1 MATRIFAGILI
12 VLFACFLYIASSD
25 IVHQIEDRQFGGVFL
40 LLFCVIA
47 CVGWIAFLA
56 ALCWPL
62 AWNRSTPVHFPE
74 R

>member
-1 MATRIFAGILI
+1 MAARIFAGVLI
-12 VLFACFLYIASSD
+12 ILFACFLYIASSD
-25 IVHQIEDRQFGGVFL
+25 IVHRIEDRQLGSVFL

-47 CVGWIAFLA
+47 CVAWIAFLA

-62 AWNRSTPVHFPE
+62 AWNRSTALHFPE